1 MKKLFGIIFSCLLL
15 TSAAFAYQF
24 QAGTGTQRLER
35 GTIIELEM
43 AEPITTR
50 DYTTGDLF
58 TATVVQN
65 VKQNKKTVL
74 PAGTLIRGSI
84 GEVQPAKRL
93 SKAAKVAFTFDHV
106 VTPQGRQLPMRAALC
121 SYFKITPEGFV
132 TSGGNYGTAIA
143 ENWENSGEYVK
154 KATQWG
160 LNSGEKL
167 FAGAQIV
174 TVPLGVVGG
183 LVYGTGYF
191 AFEAIADLF
200 RKGDE
205 VIINQGQRFN
215 IMLLDCLDVPVNE

>member
-1 MKKLFGIIFSCLLL
+1 MKKLFGIILFGLLA
-15 TSAAFAYQF
+15 TSSAFAYQF

-50 DYTTGDLF
+50 DYSTGDLF
-58 TATVVQN
+58 TATVVEN
-65 VKQNKKTVL
+65 VKQNKKTIL
-74 PAGTLIRGSI
+74 PSGTLVRGSI
-84 GEVQPAKRL
+84 GEVQPSKRL
-93 SKAAKVAFTFDHV
+93 SRAAKVAFTFDHI

-143 ENWENSGEYVK
+143 HNWEKSGEYVQ
-154 KATQWG
+154 KATKWG

-167 FAGAQIV
+167 FTGAQII
-174 TVPLGVVGG
+174 TVPVGVAGG
-183 LVYGTGYF
+183 LVYSAGYF
-191 AFEAIADLF
+191 VFEAIADLI

-215 IMLLDCLDVPVNE
+215 IMLLDYLDLPANE

>member
-1 MKKLFGIIFSCLLL
+1 MKKLFGIILASFL
-15 TSAAFAYQF
+15 TISTAFAYQI

-50 DYTTGDLF
+50 DFTTGDLF
-58 TATVVQN
+58 TATVVEN
-65 VKQNKKTVL
+65 VKQNKKTIL
-74 PAGTLIRGSI
+74 PTGTFVRGSI
-84 GEVQPAKRL
+84 GEVKPAKRL
-93 SKAAKVAFTFDHV
+93 SRAAKVAFTFDHI

-132 TSGGNYGTAIA
+132 TSGGNYGTAMKHNV
-143 ENWENSGEYVK
+143 EKSGEYIQ

-160 LNSGEKL
+160 VNSGEKL
-167 FAGAQIV
+167 FAGAQIL
-174 TVPLGVVGG
+174 TVPVGVAGG
-183 LVYGTGYF
+183 FIYGAGYLV
-191 AFEAIADLF
+191 FESIADLI

-215 IMLLDCLDVPVNE
+215 IMLLDYLDVPVN

>member
-1 MKKLFGIIFSCLLL
+1 MKKLFGIILFSLLI
-15 TSAAFAYQF
+15 TSSAFAYQF

-50 DYTTGDLF
+50 DYSTGDLF
-58 TATVVQN
+58 TATVVEN
-65 VKQNKKTVL
+65 VKQNKKTIL
-74 PAGTLIRGSI
+74 PAGTLVRGSI
-84 GEVQPAKRL
+84 GEVSPAKRL
-93 SKAAKVAFTFDHV
+93 SRAAKVAFTFDHV

-132 TSGGNYGTAIA
+132 TSGGNYGTAMKHNV
-143 ENWENSGEYVK
+143 EKSGEYIK

-160 LNSGEKL
+160 INSGDKL
-167 FAGAQIV
+167 FTGAQII
-174 TVPLGVVGG
+174 TVPIGVAGG
-183 LVYGTGYF
+183 FVYGAGYF
-191 AFEAIADLF
+191 AFEAIADLI

-215 IMLLDCLDVPVNE
+215 IMLLDYLDVPVN